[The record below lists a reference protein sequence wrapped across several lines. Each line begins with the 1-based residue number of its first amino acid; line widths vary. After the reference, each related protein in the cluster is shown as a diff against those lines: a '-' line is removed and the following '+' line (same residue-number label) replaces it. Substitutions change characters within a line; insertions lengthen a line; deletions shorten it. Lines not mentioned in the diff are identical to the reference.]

1 MKWSYYNNFED
12 LSVNTLYKILKLRQE
27 VFIIEQDCIYDDI
40 DNYDQKCSHLLL
52 INSSDLVSYARLV
65 PKNIKYEEPSIGR
78 IIVNPKYRGK
88 GYGVDI
94 VRKSIDLLK
103 KDGAEAI
110 RIEAQAY
117 LTKFYR
123 ELGFEVDSDIY
134 DLDGIP
140 HLEMLLTLR

>member
-1 MKWSYYNNFED
+1 MEWSYFNNFED
-12 LSVNTLYKILKLRQE
+12 LPVNTLYNILKLRQE

-40 DNYDQKCSHLLL
+40 DDYDQKCSHLLL
-52 INSSDLVSYARLV
+52 TNSSDIVSYARLV
-65 PKNIKYEEPSIGR
+65 PKGVKYEEPSIGR
-78 IIVNPKYRGK
+78 IIVNPKYRGT

-94 VRKSIDLLK
+94 VTTSIELLEE
-103 KDGAEAI
+103 DGADAI

-123 ELGFEVDSDIY
+123 ELGFVVDSDIY

-140 HLEMLLTLR
+140 HLEMILTL